1 MYLSRAWLSAVTM
14 ISLALCAGD
23 ARADGYVLGLGFDA
37 DSADG
42 RAVTA
47 FGDFGIA
54 KDTWLSATF
63 SANQVDGVFETRE
76 TAFAD
81 LSVDHWFD
89 PVGVRFGASY
99 WGNKDILESVD
110 YNASIYF
117 RGESSMLSLNYER
130 REFDFIVL
138 ADSPTLRRTAEFSA
152 DGIGLNSRLPL
163 GDRANL
169 HFGAIAYDY
178 SRNIR
183 IQPNIDVLRF
193 LSSSRLSMIN
203 SLIDHRVH
211 GGIEFKFGLRSLDLS
226 AGSWQTAVDGGRV
239 DSYSIGYLTPVSDRM
254 DIELRLSY
262 DDSENFGKTTAL
274 SAYFYF
280 FGGS

>member
-1 MYLSRAWLSAVTM
+1 MCLSRAWLSAVTL

-47 FGDFGIA
+47 FGDFAIA

-81 LSVDHWFD
+81 LSLDHWFD

-163 GDRANL
+163 GERANL